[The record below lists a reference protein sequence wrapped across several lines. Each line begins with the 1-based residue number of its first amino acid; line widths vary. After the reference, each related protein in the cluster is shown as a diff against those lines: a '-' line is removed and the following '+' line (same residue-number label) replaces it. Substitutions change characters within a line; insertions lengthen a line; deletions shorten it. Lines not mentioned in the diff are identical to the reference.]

1 MGREGP
7 QFPPLEHPIV
17 LENIGH
23 SPFWLAEDRS
33 GQAEE
38 FLATHGDVETF
49 SVHAV
54 NQDSSDK
61 VRVNTGEVSA
71 TILFCCGGPVDS
83 NEFVERSHTQ
93 TNGGPVNHSASTSVV
108 TFEK

>member
-33 GQAEE
+33 SQAEE
-38 FLATHGDVETF
+38 FLATHRDVETF

-61 VRVNTGEVSA
+61 VGVNTGEVSA
-71 TILFCCGGPVDS
+71 WNGTFSSPV
-83 NEFVERSHTQ
+83 F
-93 TNGGPVNHSASTSVV
+93 
-108 TFEK
+108 